1 MRCVCYKRVS
11 TANQELENQTDS
23 IEKQIELFGWNKVGE
38 YSEVISGMKSRD
50 TRPQLRKLLADAR
63 KRKFDRVIVF
73 ELSRLGRNTIDT
85 LTTLKSFEEKG
96 INVVVRGMGNLQSL
110 VNGKKNPIWN
120 LITSVMSSLYELERE
135 NILER
140 TEMGRK
146 MYVMNGGKLGRKV
159 GTVESRDSFLQKDRT
174 KKIFNL
180 LEKGKS
186 VRDISGRL
194 GVSTKTVVKVRKYW
208 DKPRKEYVEG
218 LENQPVVSSME
229 FVDLM
234 LWEEN

>member
-1 MRCVCYKRVS
+1 MRIKYNRTSTIQQQGNRFQLDKDNYDLTIFDKGVS
-11 TANQELENQTDS
+11 GKIPFSEREGGIKLTQLVNE
-23 IEKQIELFGWNKVGE
+23 GKVT
-38 YSEVISGMKSRD
+38 EVI
-50 TRPQLRKLLADAR
+50 
-63 KRKFDRVIVF
+63 VE

-120 LITSVMSSLYELERE
+120 LITSVMSSLYELERD

-159 GTVESRDSFLQKDRT
+159 GTIESRDSFLQKDKT
-174 KKIFNL
+174 KKIISL

-186 VRDISGRL
+186 VRDISSRL
-194 GVSTKTVVKVRKYW
+194 GVSTKTIVKVRKY
-208 DKPRKEYVEG
+208 VE
-218 LENQPVVSSME
+218 
-229 FVDLM
+229 
-234 LWEEN
+234 

>member
-1 MRCVCYKRVS
+1 MKVKYNRTSTIQQEGKRFDLDKNEYDLTLFDKGVS
-11 TANQELENQTDS
+11 GKIPFSERTE
-23 IEKQIELFGWNKVGE
+23 GNKLTQLVNDGKV
-38 YSEVISGMKSRD
+38 SEV
-50 TRPQLRKLLADAR
+50 
-63 KRKFDRVIVF
+63 VVE

-85 LTTLKSFEEKG
+85 LTTLKFFEDNEV
-96 INVVVRGMGNLQSL
+96 NVIVKSMGNLQSM

-159 GTVESRDSFLQKDRT
+159 GTTENRSDFLKKEKTQK
-174 KKIFNL
+174 IISL

-194 GVSTKTVVKVRKYW
+194 GVSTKTVVKVRKY
-208 DKPRKEYVEG
+208 VES
-218 LENQPVVSSME
+218 V
-229 FVDLM
+229 
-234 LWEEN
+234 

>member
-1 MRCVCYKRVS
+1 MGLKIKYNRTSTIQQEGERFKLDKDNYDLTLFDKGVS
-11 TANQELENQTDS
+11 GKIPFSEREKGRELTQLVQN
-23 IEKQIELFGWNKVGE
+23 GE
-38 YSEVISGMKSRD
+38 VDEV
-50 TRPQLRKLLADAR
+50 
-63 KRKFDRVIVF
+63 VVE

-85 LTTLKSFEEKG
+85 LTTLKFFEDNG
-96 INVVVRGMGNLQSL
+96 VNVVVKSMGNLQSM

-146 MYVMNGGKLGRKV
+146 MYVMKGGKLGRKV
-159 GTVESRDSFLQKDRT
+159 GTTESRKDFLNKERT
-174 KKIFNL
+174 KKIMNL
-180 LEKGKS
+180 LDKGKS

-194 GVSTKTVVKVRKYW
+194 GVSTKTIVKVRKYW
-208 DKPRKEYVEG
+208 EKPIKEYVEG
-218 LENQPVVSSME
+218 LEKEPLVSSTE

-234 LWEEN
+234 G

>member
-1 MRCVCYKRVS
+1 MKVKYNRTSTIQQEGKRFDLDKNEYDLTLFDKGVS
-11 TANQELENQTDS
+11 GKIPFSERTE
-23 IEKQIELFGWNKVGE
+23 GNKLTQLVNDGKV
-38 YSEVISGMKSRD
+38 SEV
-50 TRPQLRKLLADAR
+50 
-63 KRKFDRVIVF
+63 VVE

-85 LTTLKSFEEKG
+85 LTTLKFFEDNG
-96 INVVVRGMGNLQSL
+96 VNVIVKSMGNLQSM
-110 VNGKKNPIWN
+110 VNEKKNPIWN

-159 GTVESRDSFLQKDRT
+159 GTTENRSDFLKKEKTQK
-174 KKIFNL
+174 IVSL

-194 GVSTKTVVKVRKYW
+194 GVSTKTVVKVRKY
-208 DKPRKEYVEG
+208 
-218 LENQPVVSSME
+218 
-229 FVDLM
+229 VDSNIHTLQ
-234 LWEEN
+234 N

>member
-1 MRCVCYKRVS
+1 V
-11 TANQELENQTDS
+11 E
-23 IEKQIELFGWNKVGE
+23 
-38 YSEVISGMKSRD
+38 
-50 TRPQLRKLLADAR
+50 
-63 KRKFDRVIVF
+63 

-85 LTTLKSFEEKG
+85 LTTLKSFDDSG
-96 INVVVRGMGNLQSL
+96 VNVVVRGMGNLQSM

-120 LITSVMSSLYELERE
+120 LITSVMSSLYELERD

-159 GTVESRDSFLQKDRT
+159 GSVEGRDFLKKEKTQK
-174 KKIFNL
+174 IISL

-218 LENQPVVSSME
+218 LENQPLVSSSE
-229 FVDLM
+229 FVDM
-234 LWEEN
+234 MS

>member
-1 MRCVCYKRVS
+1 MKVKYNRTSTIQQEGKRFDLDKNEYDLTLFDKGVS
-11 TANQELENQTDS
+11 GKIPFSERTE
-23 IEKQIELFGWNKVGE
+23 GNKLTQLVNDGKV
-38 YSEVISGMKSRD
+38 SEV
-50 TRPQLRKLLADAR
+50 
-63 KRKFDRVIVF
+63 VVE

-85 LTTLKSFEEKG
+85 LTTLKFFEDNG
-96 INVVVRGMGNLQSL
+96 VNVIVKSMGNLQSM
-110 VNGKKNPIWN
+110 VNEKKNPIWN

-159 GTVESRDSFLQKDRT
+159 GTTENRSDFLKKEKTQK
-174 KKIFNL
+174 IVSL

-194 GVSTKTVVKVRKYW
+194 GVSTKTVVKVRKY
-208 DKPRKEYVEG
+208 
-218 LENQPVVSSME
+218 
-229 FVDLM
+229 VDTNIHSLQK
-234 LWEEN
+234 

>member
-1 MRCVCYKRVS
+1 VKIKYNRTSTIQQEGKRFDLDKNEYDLTLFDKGVS
-11 TANQELENQTDS
+11 GKIPFSERLE
-23 IEKQIELFGWNKVGE
+23 GNKLTQLVNEGKV
-38 YSEVISGMKSRD
+38 SEV
-50 TRPQLRKLLADAR
+50 
-63 KRKFDRVIVF
+63 VVE

-85 LTTLKSFEEKG
+85 LTTLKFFEDNG
-96 INVVVRGMGNLQSL
+96 VNVVVKSMGNLQSM
-110 VNGKKNPIWN
+110 VNKKKNPIWN

-159 GTVESRDSFLQKDRT
+159 GTTENRSDFLKKEKTQK
-174 KKIFNL
+174 IVSL

-194 GVSTKTVVKVRKYW
+194 GVSTKTVVKVRKYI
-208 DKPRKEYVEG
+208 DTNGV
-218 LENQPVVSSME
+218 LV
-229 FVDLM
+229 
-234 LWEEN
+234 

>member
-1 MRCVCYKRVS
+1 MKVKYNRTSTIQQMGKRFDLDKNEYDLTLFDKGVS
-11 TANQELENQTDS
+11 GKIPFSERTEGSKLTQLVND
-23 IEKQIELFGWNKVGE
+23 GKV
-38 YSEVISGMKSRD
+38 SEV
-50 TRPQLRKLLADAR
+50 
-63 KRKFDRVIVF
+63 VVE

-85 LTTLKSFEEKG
+85 LTTLKFFEDNG
-96 INVVVRGMGNLQSL
+96 VNVVVKSMGNLQSM
-110 VNGKKNPIWN
+110 VNEKKNPIWN

-159 GTVESRDSFLQKDRT
+159 GTTENRSDFLKKEKTQK
-174 KKIFNL
+174 IVSL

-194 GVSTKTVVKVRKYW
+194 GVSTKTVVKVRKYI
-208 DKPRKEYVEG
+208 DTNGV
-218 LENQPVVSSME
+218 LV
-229 FVDLM
+229 
-234 LWEEN
+234 

>member
-1 MRCVCYKRVS
+1 MNIKYNRTSTIQQEGKRFDLDKNEYDLTLFDKGVS
-11 TANQELENQTDS
+11 GKIPFSEREGGIKLTTLVHE
-23 IEKQIELFGWNKVGE
+23 GKVT
-38 YSEVISGMKSRD
+38 EV
-50 TRPQLRKLLADAR
+50 
-63 KRKFDRVIVF
+63 VVE

-85 LTTLKSFEEKG
+85 LTTLKFFEDNG
-96 INVVVRGMGNLQSL
+96 VNVVVKSMGNLQSM

-146 MYVMNGGKLGRKV
+146 MYVMNGGKLGRKI
-159 GTVESRDSFLQKDRT
+159 GTTENRSDFLKKEKTQK
-174 KKIFNL
+174 ILSL

-194 GVSTKTVVKVRKYW
+194 GVSTKTVVKVRKYI
-208 DKPRKEYVEG
+208 DTNGV
-218 LENQPVVSSME
+218 
-229 FVDLM
+229 
-234 LWEEN
+234 

>member
-1 MRCVCYKRVS
+1 MKVKYNRTSTIQQEGERFKLDKDNYDLTIFDKGVS
-11 TANQELENQTDS
+11 GKIPFSEREGGIKLTKLVNE
-23 IEKQIELFGWNKVGE
+23 GKVK
-38 YSEVISGMKSRD
+38 EV
-50 TRPQLRKLLADAR
+50 
-63 KRKFDRVIVF
+63 VVE

-96 INVVVRGMGNLQSL
+96 INVVVRGMGNLQSMID
-110 VNGKKNPIWN
+110 GKKNPIWN

-159 GTVESRDSFLQKDRT
+159 GSVENRKEFLQKDKT
-174 KKIFNL
+174 KKIVSL

-186 VRDISGRL
+186 VRDISSRL
-194 GVSTKTVVKVRKYW
+194 GVSTKTIVKVRKY
-208 DKPRKEYVEG
+208 VE
-218 LENQPVVSSME
+218 V
-229 FVDLM
+229 
-234 LWEEN
+234 

>member
-1 MRCVCYKRVS
+1 MKVKYNRTSTIQQEGKRFDLDKNEYDLTLFDKGVS
-11 TANQELENQTDS
+11 GKIPFSERTE
-23 IEKQIELFGWNKVGE
+23 GNKLTQLVNDGKV
-38 YSEVISGMKSRD
+38 SEV
-50 TRPQLRKLLADAR
+50 
-63 KRKFDRVIVF
+63 VVE

-85 LTTLKSFEEKG
+85 LTTLKFFEDNG
-96 INVVVRGMGNLQSL
+96 VNVVVKSMGNLQSM

-159 GTVESRDSFLQKDRT
+159 GTTENRSDFLKKEKTQK
-174 KKIFNL
+174 IISL

-194 GVSTKTVVKVRKYW
+194 GVSTKTVVKVRKY
-208 DKPRKEYVEG
+208 VET
-218 LENQPVVSSME
+218 V
-229 FVDLM
+229 
-234 LWEEN
+234 